1 MTESKSTS
9 TPAASVAK
17 IGVTAALV
25 AGMAVTAPTAAFAA
39 DENDQS
45 VSAASETAND
55 GYYYISDSSY
65 GLSSYLSEAVSQGY
79 SKIHI
84 GTSFSDSGTVTI
96 PSSITEFAGYSEGF
110 FESGPARSILGIPT
124 R

>member
-45 VSAASETAND
+45 VSSR
-55 GYYYISDSSY
+55 I
-65 GLSSYLSEAVSQGY
+65 
-79 SKIHI
+79 
-84 GTSFSDSGTVTI
+84 
-96 PSSITEFAGYSEGF
+96 
-110 FESGPARSILGIPT
+110 
-124 R
+124 